1 MNNDKQTQYYIE
13 YLQQALQE
21 VLLSR
26 ISLQA
31 NSKLL
36 DEHFGHLNN
45 EIKEYQN
52 KIHTS
57 TSEINYKQ
65 STIES
70 TNRMLE
76 EAKIKIQELNVEI
89 QNKQSTIESTNR
101 MLEEAK
107 IKIQELNVEIQN
119 FNIKINTTNVQKE
132 SVTRKKQKQETP
144 STIVDSN
151 DGGTF

>member
-89 QNKQSTIESTNR
+89 QN
-101 MLEEAK
+101 
-107 IKIQELNVEIQN
+107 
-119 FNIKINTTNVQKE
+119 FNTEINTTNVQKE